1 MIHASMLGK
10 KVILNWP
17 ELPHTWFIS
26 LKTKSSGKIIGARYT
41 NLQIVIMHALH
52 ACSLYSFGLPLRM
65 NGMHRMQFDHV
76 RLDFLSLIIW
86 LRVFRLSVTWHFC
99 KEQWWSKGLTFDCCC
114 LHNFGNLW
122 LFLLIS
128 NYIFKGGPIRKPYRL
143 PWAPLP

>member
-1 MIHASMLGK
+1 MRVTRRACNPNLQVVITHASH
-10 KVILNWP
+10 VCCQ
-17 ELPHTWFIS
+17 H
-26 LKTKSSGKIIGARYT
+26 
-41 NLQIVIMHALH
+41 
-52 ACSLYSFGLPLRM
+52 SFGLPLRM

-99 KEQWWSKGLTFDCCC
+99 KGQWWSKGLTFDCCC

-143 PWAPLP
+143 PWAPLPFFLKNLCIYLTYMAKTDKTENFQSEHILL